1 MTARV
6 LGSVATGVAG
16 VMLMGALAVS
26 ASAQT
31 PKSITAGVYTQAQAE
46 RGKETFSKN
55 CLDCHEADRFTG
67 PAFMA
72 DWNGKALSS
81 LWDKVNSMPEDN
93 PGSLKPQEYADI
105 LAFFLNIGQFPAG
118 AAELPGDAAAMKGYW
133 VEPVK
138 K

>member
-1 MTARV
+1 
-6 LGSVATGVAG
+6 
-16 VMLMGALAVS
+16 MGALAVS

-31 PKSITAGVYTQAQAE
+31 PKSITAGVYTKAQAD

-72 DWNGKALSS
+72 DWNGKALTS

-118 AAELPGDAAAMKGYW
+118 DTELPGDAAAMKGYW

-138 K
+138 Q